1 MMISLSRT
9 FLKLSMHLW
18 MSAPWEKLLPMINL
32 AKNKKI
38 ALIIL
43 INRFNQE
50 KKLKQEKV

>member
-9 FLKLSMHLW
+9 FQKLSMHRW
-18 MSAPWEKLLPMINL
+18 MSALWEKLLPMINL